1 MTGSAAHRPQPSR
14 QPHPRHSREGWNPG
28 GVSDSNTAPS
38 NYTVIPAKAGIQTE
52 SRNKHRTLQPHR
64 HSHEG
69 GNPGGVSES
78 NTAPSNHTVI
88 PTKVGIQAESRKATP
103 HLPTTPSFPRRR
115 ESRRSLERNTAL
127 SPPLHRHSHE
137 GGNPGGV
144 SQSNTALSNH
154 TVIPAKAGIQT
165 EPGKKHHP
173 LPRHRHSHVGGNPGG
188 VSQSNTALSNHT
200 VIPAKAGIQTEPGKK
215 HRPLLLPVI
224 PNHFDLPQPS
234 QAQAFSARYLIPSS
248 RLSCTDCRN
257 SSPQRLMSLCCTMA
271 NIERTRDSRS
281 ALPRVNPT

>member
-165 EPGKKHHP
+165 EPGKKH
-173 LPRHRHSHVGGNPGG
+173 
-188 VSQSNTALSNHT
+188 
-200 VIPAKAGIQTEPGKK
+200 
-215 HRPLLLPVI
+215 RPLLLPVI

-234 QAQAFSARYLIPSS
+234 QAQAFSARYLIPSC

-271 NIERTRDSRS
+271 NIDRTRDSRS

>member
-64 HSHEG
+64 HSREG
-69 GNPGGVSES
+69 GNPDGAWKE
-78 NTAPSNHTVI
+78 TPPS
-88 PTKVGIQAESRKATP
+88 PPA
-103 HLPTTPSFPRRR
+103 PSFPRRW
-115 ESRRSLERNTAL
+115 ESKRSLGKQHRTLQPHRHSREGGNPDGAWKVTPP
-127 SPPLHRHSHE
+127 SPLLHRHSHE
-137 GGNPGGV
+137 GWNPGGV
-144 SQSNTALSNH
+144 SDSNTAPSNY

-234 QAQAFSARYLIPSS
+234 QAQAFSARYLIPSC

-271 NIERTRDSRS
+271 NIDRTRDSRS

>member
-1 MTGSAAHRPQPSR
+1 MTVTGSAAHRPQPSR
-14 QPHPRHSREGWNPG
+14 PPHPRHSREGGNPG
-28 GVSDSNTAPS
+28 GVSESNTAPS

-52 SRNKHRTLQPHR
+52 SRNKHRTLQLHRHSREGGNPDGAWKVTPPSPPLHR

-69 GNPGGVSES
+69 WNPGGVSES
-78 NTAPSNHTVI
+78 NTAP
-88 PTKVGIQAESRKATP
+88 
-103 HLPTTPSFPRRR
+103 
-115 ESRRSLERNTAL
+115 
-127 SPPLHRHSHE
+127 
-137 GGNPGGV
+137 
-144 SQSNTALSNH
+144 
-154 TVIPAKAGIQT
+154 
-165 EPGKKHHP
+165 
-173 LPRHRHSHVGGNPGG
+173 
-188 VSQSNTALSNHT
+188 SNHT

-234 QAQAFSARYLIPSS
+234 QAQAFSARYLIPSC

-271 NIERTRDSRS
+271 NIDRTRDSRS